1 MSFLRDVRRQ
11 KKIQAA
17 EGYLELVLGCGEQL
31 SAGTEH
37 HDRMA
42 RRALRE
48 LSVLD
53 RDGLDA
59 PHIFYLQGQAFRA
72 LQQFRDA
79 IEPFR
84 MALRH
89 EPSNT
94 GIHLALAW
102 CFKRIDRLDLAIQS
116 LEEAMELAPELG
128 ILHYNLACYWAL
140 AKNSRMAVKYLHQ
153 SFELDPN
160 YRDMVAAE
168 PDFDPI
174 RKQANFQSL
183 ISVIV

>member
-17 EGYLELVLGCGEQL
+17 EGYLELVLGLGERWSVQP
-31 SAGTEH
+31 EH
-37 HDRMA
+37 QDRMA

-53 RDGLDA
+53 REGLDA
-59 PHIFYLQGQAFRA
+59 AHIFYLQGQAFRA
-72 LQQFRDA
+72 LHQYRDA

-84 MALRH
+84 LALQCD
-89 EPSNT
+89 PGNT
-94 GIHLALAW
+94 GVHLALGW
-102 CFKRIDRLDLAIQS
+102 CFKRIDRLDLAIQA
-116 LEEAMELAPELG
+116 LEEAMEIAPDQG

-140 AKNSRMAVKYLHQ
+140 AKNGRMAVKYLHQ
-153 SFELDPN
+153 SFEIDPN
-160 YRDMVAAE
+160 YRDRVAEEA
-168 PDFDPI
+168 DFDPV
-174 RKQANFQSL
+174 RHHAVFQSL